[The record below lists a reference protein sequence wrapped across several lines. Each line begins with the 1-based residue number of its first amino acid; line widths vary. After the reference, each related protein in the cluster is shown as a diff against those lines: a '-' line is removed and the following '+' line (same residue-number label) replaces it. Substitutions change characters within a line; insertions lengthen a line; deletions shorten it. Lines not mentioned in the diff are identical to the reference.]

1 MTTRRSAALFTAI
14 AIAMATPAA
23 RADEPVDL
31 AVQEARILFEEGAKM
46 AEVGRC
52 DDAIPTFERSHA
64 LRPHAQTTYNI
75 ALCERSLS
83 RYTRAQR
90 TFERALDEDKGRGGG
105 EIPAEIRASIERYI
119 VEVSRRIARVRVTV
133 DASDVAIAVDGRPLT
148 VERRNGRA
156 EAIAGTRDPGRGE
169 VVNERDFDLALDQG
183 THVIV
188 LSRAGY
194 LDSVITE
201 TFDARRSL
209 PLALRAPL
217 VKRPPST
224 KRDERSTGELV
235 FLYGTTITWGVGLGL
250 TVGAGIASNVNCEKE
265 QSNGDKCSPIKAAAV
280 LASAVL
286 IPAIATTGI
295 FLLDRSSRLRS
306 GAANAAATGL
316 ILGFESGLFTALSM
330 TREGQSP
337 FSDVRAATITWG
349 MSAIGGVVGGV
360 LGQTVGVNVRSGSI
374 ALSGGLWGGLLV
386 GFFAGGI
393 AGARG
398 DGGVNTALAAGGLI
412 GTTAGAMTAGAF
424 SNRIRFS
431 LLRMRLIDLSAL
443 GGGVLGWGISAAAL
457 SKSELLPNLNVG
469 SLPSTSPILLIGA
482 AAGVSAGLGI
492 GMLVTDGMKPD
503 ETDPSSIL
511 TMMRPSVS
519 PQPGGA
525 IVSFGGML

>member
-1 MTTRRSAALFTAI
+1 MITRRSAALLTAI
-14 AIAMATPAA
+14 AIAIAPAAA
-23 RADEPVDL
+23 RADEAVDV

-83 RYTRAQR
+83 RYTRARR

-105 EIPAEIRASIERYI
+105 EIPAEIRASIERYV

-133 DASDVAIAVDGRPLT
+133 DANDVAIAVDGRPLT
-148 VERRNGRA
+148 IERKNGRA

-169 VVNERDFDLALDQG
+169 VVSERDFDLAIDQG

-194 LDSVITE
+194 FDSVITE
-201 TFDARRSL
+201 TFDARRSS
-209 PLALRAPL
+209 PLTLRAPL

-250 TVGAGIASNVNCEKE
+250 TLGAGIASNVNCEKE
-265 QSNGDKCSPIKAAAV
+265 DRCSPIKATAV

-286 IPAIATTGI
+286 VPAIATTGI

-316 ILGFESGLFTALSM
+316 ILGFESGLFTAFSM

-360 LGQTVGVNVRSGSI
+360 LGQTVGVDVRSGSI

-398 DGGVNTALAAGGLI
+398 DGGENTALAAGGLI

-503 ETDPSSIL
+503 EGDPSSIL
-511 TMMRPSVS
+511 TTMQPSVS

-525 IVSFGGML
+525 LVSFGGVL